1 MGKSLTSQDIEDL
14 AADIGRDVYI
24 DVAKWHLFLADAH
37 LHTVIAEK
45 LAVLIED
52 DAISD
57 QAVQTILQ
65 NISVALGGGKTILP
79 LIDLLPV
86 QAQVALMDILE
97 EYQ

>member
-1 MGKSLTSQDIEDL
+1 MGRSFTSQDIEDL

-37 LHTVIAEK
+37 LHTAIAEK

-52 DAISD
+52 DEISD
-57 QAVQTILQ
+57 HTVQKVLQ
-65 NISVALGGGKTILP
+65 SISIPLGGGKKELP

-86 QAQVALMDILE
+86 QAQVTLMDILE

>member
-37 LHTVIAEK
+37 LHRAIADK
-45 LAVLIED
+45 LALLIEED
-52 DAISD
+52 DISD
-57 QAVQTILQ
+57 HTVQKILQ
-65 NISVALGGGKTILP
+65 DISIPLGGGKTVLP
-79 LIDLLPV
+79 LIDLIPM

>member
-37 LHTVIAEK
+37 LHTGIAEK
-45 LAVLIED
+45 LAALIEND
-52 DAISD
+52 DISD
-57 QAVQTILQ
+57 DTVQKVLQ
-65 NISVALGGGKTILP
+65 GISIALGGGKTELP